1 MIIVCRLESASLA
14 WLLDVVQGL
23 LLHGSRWL
31 GRVGHLGRGWR
42 KVSVALDGGTAHR
55 SRVHGNGLLRVER
68 WLFLA
73 IIKLF
78 MSRTHCQSSA
88 ILGILGRTLCRGRL
102 VLHNSHTSCLH

>member
-1 MIIVCRLESASLA
+1 MIIVCRLESASLP

-78 MSRTHCQSSA
+78 MSIRIPPAFTE
-88 ILGILGRTLCRGRL
+88 ILNKTYFKTRGG
-102 VLHNSHTSCLH
+102 N